1 VNATRESGDLMTAL
15 DGHVERRPTAS
26 LSTVASIGGR
36 WLGRVAVLLVLI
48 VVVRVLV
55 TSKTIEWGTVAHYLT
70 AHSILLGAVRTIELT
85 VIGMA
90 IGITLGLVLALMR
103 RSSSVLMN
111 GVSSLY
117 LWFFRGTPLLVQIL
131 FFYNLAS
138 FVPTI
143 SLGVPFGGATFVS
156 WKTNSLITPF
166 VAGSLALGLNQAAY
180 MCEIIRAGIVSVD
193 EGQLEASLALGM
205 TRGRAMRRIILP
217 QAMPVIIP
225 PTGNNAI
232 ALLKD
237 SSLVS
242 VISITELL
250 YSVQLIYSANFK
262 TIPLLVVACIM
273 YLILTTITS
282 IGQYYLERHFGRGG
296 SRNEPP
302 TMIQRIWA
310 NLTQI
315 LRPGTPTV

>member
-1 VNATRESGDLMTAL
+1 
-15 DGHVERRPTAS
+15 
-26 LSTVASIGGR
+26 
-36 WLGRVAVLLVLI
+36 
-48 VVVRVLV
+48 
-55 TSKTIEWGTVAHYLT
+55 
-70 AHSILLGAVRTIELT
+70 
-85 VIGMA
+85 
-90 IGITLGLVLALMR
+90 
-103 RSSSVLMN
+103 
-111 GVSSLY
+111 
-117 LWFFRGTPLLVQIL
+117 
-131 FFYNLAS
+131 
-138 FVPTI
+138 
-143 SLGVPFGGATFVS
+143 VPFGGATFVS